1 MTAVCSTA
9 VSAGL
14 AGHVGCVQGM
24 NAEIE
29 SMMAAAQASAEE
41 GVEEADVSQEE
52 MAGRSVGRRWVV
64 EVNLASLSIFQA
76 FPEYGQKVWL

>member
-1 MTAVCSTA
+1 M
-9 VSAGL
+9 
-14 AGHVGCVQGM
+14 QGM

-52 MAGRSVGRRWVV
+52 MAGRSVGRGGVV

-76 FPEYGQKVWL
+76 LPEYGKKVWL

>member
-1 MTAVCSTA
+1 
-9 VSAGL
+9 
-14 AGHVGCVQGM
+14 M

-52 MAGRSVGRRWVV
+52 MAGRSVGRGRITVV
-64 EVNLASLSIFQA
+64 KCVHIAGSPRIWLKSTAPSGTAGASLPLTSKLVTAFQGG
-76 FPEYGQKVWL
+76 F